1 MPSLSSLIAT
11 TYKPKA
17 ETIPL
22 INNALKVYRVCAYI
36 TGTFL
41 LLLVVEMVLKY
52 VFFYEVELGGPNG
65 FVTLVN
71 YFPSLGK
78 SPGLTGI
85 NLSIGILIV
94 HGWFYV
100 VYLLADFTLWSRMR
114 WPFAMFILIALGG
127 VVPFLSFIA
136 EHFVARRARR
146 ELAELQAVDP
156 ATPSSAD
163 TMDSVKVSG
172 VEATN

>member
-1 MPSLSSLIAT
+1 
-11 TYKPKA
+11 
-17 ETIPL
+17 
-22 INNALKVYRVCAYI
+22 
-36 TGTFL
+36 
-41 LLLVVEMVLKY
+41 
-52 VFFYEVELGGPNG
+52 
-65 FVTLVN
+65 
-71 YFPSLGK
+71 
-78 SPGLTGI
+78 
-85 NLSIGILIV
+85 V

-136 EHFVARRARR
+136 EHFVAKRARR
-146 ELAELQAVDP
+146 ELAELQGTAP